1 MNSAMKSVRIARK
14 IDRPNTRE
22 FIDKLF
28 ENFMEMHGDRLFA
41 DDGSIVGGIASF
53 EGIPVTVIEYRK
65 VILLM
70 KMLSVILEVL
80 IPRDTEKHLDL

>member
-28 ENFMEMHGDRLFA
+28 ENFMEMHGDRLLRMM
-41 DDGSIVGGIASF
+41 V
-53 EGIPVTVIEYRK
+53 R
-65 VILLM
+65 LL
-70 KMLSVILEVL
+70 E
-80 IPRDTEKHLDL
+80 E

>member
-1 MNSAMKSVRIARK
+1 MIIKKGSASVNNAMKSVRIARK

-53 EGIPVTVIEYRK
+53 EGTPVTVIGIQLQAGI
-65 VILLM
+65 VC
-70 KMLSVILEVL
+70 LSGM
-80 IPRDTEKHLDL
+80 

>member
-28 ENFMEMHGDRLFA
+28 ENFLKCMVTGFLRMMVRL
-41 DDGSIVGGIASF
+41 
-53 EGIPVTVIEYRK
+53 
-65 VILLM
+65 
-70 KMLSVILEVL
+70 LE
-80 IPRDTEKHLDL
+80 E

>member
-1 MNSAMKSVRIARK
+1 MKSVRIARK

-53 EGIPVTVIEYRK
+53 EGTPVTVIGIQKGHTLDE
-65 VILLM
+65 M
-70 KMLSVILEVL
+70 WNVILEVPTL
-80 IPRDTEKHLDL
+80 RVTEKH

>member
-1 MNSAMKSVRIARK
+1 MNNAMKSVRIARK

-41 DDGSIVGGIASF
+41 DDGSRSGADRGS
-53 EGIPVTVIEYRK
+53 GTCGNDR
-65 VILLM
+65 
-70 KMLSVILEVL
+70 
-80 IPRDTEKHLDL
+80 